1 MMNEENQQNAT
12 HPENDSE
19 NQQDA
24 QVSRDRLVDKSQVN
38 EVTNLN
44 YVGGIVPGSMESIPR
59 FVDEDSDRMDYLY
72 RDEPEEEGYISSP
85 ENS

>member
-1 MMNEENQQNAT
+1 MNEENQQNST
-12 HPENDSE
+12 QSPTDLEV
-19 NQQDA
+19 QQDA
-24 QVSRDRLVDKSQVN
+24 QISRDRLVDKSKVN

-44 YVGGIVPGSMESIPR
+44 YVGGTVSGSMETTPR